1 MPPRPP
7 RRPPTQQAAATPAK
21 PASKRTVS
29 ATDLF
34 SDLVEETDVH
44 GKFLMLY
51 SEAGEGKTTL
61 AGRFPA
67 PLFITTAGEQG
78 ASIYEQT
85 GKLQPGTRVIK
96 LNALFPH
103 SEIPNGSGHPGWDK
117 CMETLNRFL
126 TGKHDR
132 KTVIIDST
140 SGLQDLCFQHGASML
155 YEGKMDDEEFTGYYR
170 GYAKSAECYWSG
182 VFLPMCLQIVA
193 AGYNVILIAHS
204 TLKDVTNPVGPDFEQ
219 YRPALMKSVWEYTK
233 KDLHGIFY
241 LGREVNVQID
251 AKTKKKKTMGDRRF
265 VGFQPST
272 YYIAKSWVTDSETEE
287 LDAGS
292 NEQETY
298 KSLAKLL
305 GI

>member
-1 MPPRPP
+1 MPPRPR
-7 RRPPTQQAAATPAK
+7 RRPPAKPSAK
-21 PASKRTVS
+21 PAAKRTVA

-34 SDLVEETDVH
+34 SDLCEDSGVH
-44 GKFLMLY
+44 GKFLMFY

-61 AGRFPA
+61 AGQFPA

-78 ASIYEQT
+78 ASIYKQT
-85 GKLQPGTRVIK
+85 GKLQAGTPVIK
-96 LNALFPH
+96 LDALFAH
-103 SEIPNGSGHPGWDK
+103 SEIPSESGHPGWIK
-117 CMETLNRFL
+117 CMETLRRFL
-126 TGKHDR
+126 TGKHNY
-132 KTVIIDST
+132 KTVVIDST

-155 YEGKMDDEEFTGYYR
+155 YEGKMDT
-170 GYAKSAECYWSG
+170 KSAECYWSG
-182 VFLPMCLQIVA
+182 VFLPLCLQIVA

-204 TLKDVTNPVGPDFEQ
+204 TLRDVTNPTGPDFEQ
-219 YRPALMKSVWEYTK
+219 YRPALMKTVWEYTK

-265 VGFQPST
+265 IGFQPST

-292 NEQETY
+292 NERETY